1 MNEASRL
8 ALRAMVAQKEFSSGI
23 SPERHER
30 LTRLERVSPRGSRSS
45 SKRTFVSDE
54 RMLHSSR
61 RTG

>member
-30 LTRLERVSPRGSRSS
+30 LTRLERVSPRRSRGS

-54 RMLHSSR
+54 RRLHSSR
-61 RTG
+61 QTG